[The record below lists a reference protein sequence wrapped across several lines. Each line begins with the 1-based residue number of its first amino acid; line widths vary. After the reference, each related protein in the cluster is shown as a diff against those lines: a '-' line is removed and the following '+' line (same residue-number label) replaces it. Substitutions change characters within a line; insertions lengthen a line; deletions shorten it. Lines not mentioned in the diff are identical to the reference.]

1 MNDLIQDIKK
11 LRLSV
16 ICKNNIDI
24 LEIGLGMKMF
34 STKEIISNYNLKSHT
49 ILESNKKIYDKHKD
63 FCKKNNIN
71 LVLTRWE
78 NF

>member
-49 ILESNKKIYDKHKD
+49 ILESNKK
-63 FCKKNNIN
+63 N
-71 LVLTRWE
+71 L
-78 NF
+78 